1 MGTEYGSHPLRVCGY
16 VWTQRDYHAEF
27 SSNTILLGG
36 KQNTDVTQRLYDA
49 FLPEGVEAGNVT
61 SGFTRDG
68 CTASVM
74 YCHINYKQH
83 IIITG
88 LETDSSTKQ

>member
-1 MGTEYGSHPLRVCGY
+1 MGTEYESHTSISVAMYGPSS
-16 VWTQRDYHAEF
+16 RDYHAEF

-36 KQNTDVTQRLYDA
+36 KQNTDATQRLYDA
-49 FLPEGVEAGNVT
+49 LLSEGVEAGNVT

-74 YCHINYKQH
+74 YCHINYKQAH
-83 IIITG
+83 YHYWP
-88 LETDSSTKQ
+88 